1 MSNESTVEV
10 KAEILK
16 TGDKI
21 IVYNKGNR
29 GKSAVKI
36 DRLLTFGNGALI
48 KLWTKHSLDPQRLA
62 PDQMVEVPSEILR
75 PYG

>member
-1 MSNESTVEV
+1 MSNESTIEV
-10 KAEILK
+10 KAQILK

-36 DRLLTFGNGALI
+36 DRLLTFKNGEV
-48 KLWTKHSLDPQRLA
+48 KLWTKHSLDPQVLT
-62 PDQMVEVPSEILR
+62 PDQMVEVPSETLR